1 MKIQEA
7 KGHVQ
12 QIYEQQR
19 DAYNNFNS
27 ALQMYGNGMTL
38 EDVFKQQQNL
48 FGDENEQQPQQQ
60 QIEKLQEDSQM
71 YVEKLQQAQARFHA
85 NFLATIDKVASATTI
100 KDLDRYRLKI
110 SDEATQLE
118 RLLQEAIAHF
128 KNKKTIQRLK
138 TTRKN
143 NAGNIKITPNGDG
156 ISVVFDKKGKKQ
168 LDKDYLEA
176 IREYFKAVS
185 AIGEV
190 QHSSG
195 KNFGKSS
202 TFRESYK
209 DLYSTYNDRRKDL
222 YDKFSGTYSRE
233 TIRNIERYVR
243 ELIFADNTKSPPP
256 LAIHTKDRGEAI
268 VQAASFA
275 FEETSITHI
284 KNILMNALEDNAAVE
299 SFIIEVPVRVQFSQL
314 PLAEARNEVFNL
326 LHTQRNKLDLKLYS
340 FFRSQRVLDKVDS
353 YVSVDFKQT
362 NPYVLAFS
370 NKLYH
375 DLSRLT
381 LVGSSKKI
389 LTDEG
394 EELSKTQTNL
404 TNTYDLLAQA
414 GAVADDFMYAVLNG
428 STASGLRTNITEA
441 SLEKWLTAF
450 TYEMAFNPK
459 SFVQEIQNTIPN
471 FLESNIIYIFNAGAR
486 IEPVYKILEKLITFL
501 ENAEIAIQSCVN
513 TKIQFDNS
521 NAYDLLNWVD
531 KIEPPYTTQLGHTR
545 YPPEA
550 WAAVADRVSKNTLVS
565 VHLDLLNLQF

>member
-7 KGHVQ
+7 SNHVK
-12 QIYEQQR
+12 QIYEQQKN
-19 DAYNNFNS
+19 AYNNFNS

-48 FGDENEQQPQQQ
+48 FGDKDEQEPQQQ

-71 YVEKLQQAQARFHA
+71 YVEKLQQAQAHFHA

-110 SDEATQLE
+110 GNEATQLE
-118 RLLQEAIAHF
+118 HLLQEAIAHF

-143 NAGNIKITPNGDG
+143 SAGNIKITPNGDG
-156 ISVVFDKKGKKQ
+156 ISVAFDKKGKKQ
-168 LDKDYLEA
+168 LDDNYLKV
-176 IREYFKAVS
+176 INEYFKAVS
-185 AIGEV
+185 AIGKV

-202 TFRESYK
+202 TFRKSYE
-209 DLYSTYNDRRKDL
+209 DLYSKYNKRRDAL

-233 TIRNIERYVR
+233 TIRNIERYIR
-243 ELIFADNTKSPPP
+243 ELIFTNKTESPPP
-256 LAIHTKDRGEAI
+256 LTIHTKDRGEAI

-284 KNILMNALEDNAAVE
+284 KNILLNVLDNKAAVE

-314 PLAEARNEVFNL
+314 PLAQARNEALNL
-326 LHTQRNKLDLKLYS
+326 LHTQKNELDLKLYS

-353 YVSVDFKQT
+353 YVSVNFKQT
-362 NPYVLAFS
+362 KPYVLAFS
-370 NKLYH
+370 NKLYN

-381 LVGSSKKI
+381 LVGSSKKF

-428 STASGLRTNITEA
+428 STASGLRNNITET

-450 TYEMAFNPK
+450 TYEVAFNPK
-459 SFVQEIQNTIPN
+459 SFIQEVQKTIPN
-471 FLESNIIYIFNAGAR
+471 FLESNVIYIFNAGAR
-486 IEPVYKILEKLITFL
+486 IEPVYKILEKLIIFL
-501 ENAEIAIQSCVN
+501 DNAEIAIQSCVN

-521 NAYDLLNWVD
+521 NAYDLLHYVD

-550 WAAVADRVSKNTLVS
+550 WAAVANRVSKNTLVS

>member
-1 MKIQEA
+1 MIKDSTI
-7 KGHVQ
+7 
-12 QIYEQQR
+12 ISFYP
-19 DAYNNFNS
+19 D
-27 ALQMYGNGMTL
+27 TL
-38 EDVFKQQQNL
+38 N
-48 FGDENEQQPQQQ
+48 
-60 QIEKLQEDSQM
+60 
-71 YVEKLQQAQARFHA
+71 
-85 NFLATIDKVASATTI
+85 TI
-100 KDLDRYRLKI
+100 KELNNYHLKI

-118 RLLQEAIAHF
+118 RLLQEAITHF

-138 TTRKN
+138 NTRKN

-156 ISVVFDKKGKKQ
+156 ISVAFDKKGKKQ
-168 LDKDYLEA
+168 LDNDYLKA
-176 IREYFKAVS
+176 INEYFKAIS
-185 AIGEV
+185 AIGKV

-202 TFRESYK
+202 TFRKSYEG
-209 DLYSTYNDRRKDL
+209 LYSDYNTSRNAL
-222 YDKFSGTYSRE
+222 YEKFSGTYSRE

-243 ELIFADNTKSPPP
+243 ELIFTDKTESPPP
-256 LAIHTKDRGEAI
+256 LTIHTRDKGEAI
-268 VQAASFA
+268 AQAASFA

-284 KNILMNALEDNAAVE
+284 KNILVDALKGNAAVE
-299 SFIIEVPVRVQFSQL
+299 SFIMEVPVRVQFSQL
-314 PLAEARNEVFNL
+314 PLAQARNEALNL
-326 LHTQRNKLDLKLYS
+326 LHTQKNQLDLKLYS

-353 YVSVDFKQT
+353 YVSINFKQT
-362 NPYVLAFS
+362 SPYVLAFS
-370 NKLYH
+370 NKLYN

-394 EELSKTQTNL
+394 EELTKTQTNL

-428 STASGLRTNITEA
+428 STASGLRTNITET

-471 FLESNIIYIFNAGAR
+471 FLENNTIYIFNAGAR
-486 IEPVYKILEKLITFL
+486 IEPVYKILEKLIIFL

-521 NAYDLLNWVD
+521 NAYDLLHYAD
-531 KIEPPYTTQLGHTR
+531 KVEPPYTTQLGHTR

-550 WAAVADRVSKNTLVS
+550 WAAVANRVSKNTLVS